1 LFDVERGYE
10 ILWDNKGN
18 PYIVSKDKVI
28 ITKQRV
34 SVKSFKLDDFDRFF
48 ADETNGNSQNNIGL

>member
-1 LFDVERGYE
+1 MFDVERGYE